1 MNNIAGPIF
10 NESFVEKRVCGSRE
24 QYMGP
29 TGKHWNALLNE
40 KKAWNVDALRFSSIQ
55 TDTIH
60 NNESFVINFIKLL
73 MHYIYSIFSYFLFC
87 FVFFFVVFFF
97 FFAILTLF
105 NFSSSLAI
113 VILVQSFI
121 PTNIYINFHLIPFRF
136 LNIFLYIFLNSTVS
150 ICSTFHL
157 LPPFLF
163 HLNFHINLFLAS
175 LFPIP
180 SKLSTTKMS
189 VLYLFLQFCFSFG
202 GFFFLL
208 FQPLF
213 FSY

>member
-1 MNNIAGPIF
+1 
-10 NESFVEKRVCGSRE
+10 
-24 QYMGP
+24 
-29 TGKHWNALLNE
+29 
-40 KKAWNVDALRFSSIQ
+40 
-55 TDTIH
+55 
-60 NNESFVINFIKLL
+60 
-73 MHYIYSIFSYFLFC
+73 MHYILSILSYFLFC
-87 FVFFFVVFFF
+87 FFFFFVVFFF

-121 PTNIYINFHLIPFRF
+121 PTNIYIYINFHLIPFRF

-163 HLNFHINLFLAS
+163 HLNFHINLFLGS

-180 SKLSTTKMS
+180 SKLSMTKMS
-189 VLYLFLQFCFSFG
+189 ILYLFLQFCFSFG
-202 GFFFLL
+202 GFFFIIVPTTFLFLL
-208 FQPLF
+208 MVLF
-213 FSY
+213 VIVDLIVTSHLFIFLVNLYQFISIFMHI

>member
-87 FVFFFVVFFF
+87 FVFFFVVVFFF
-97 FFAILTLF
+97 FFCNSYFVQLFIFFSHCHFSSIFHPHQYIYKFSFDSLQIFKYFPLYFLKFYSFNLF
-105 NFSSSLAI
+105 NLSS
-113 VILVQSFI
+113 
-121 PTNIYINFHLIPFRF
+121 T
-136 LNIFLYIFLNSTVS
+136 
-150 ICSTFHL
+150 STFP
-157 LPPFLF
+157 LP
-163 HLNFHINLFLAS
+163 S
-175 LFPIP
+175 
-180 SKLSTTKMS
+180 
-189 VLYLFLQFCFSFG
+189 
-202 GFFFLL
+202 
-208 FQPLF
+208 
-213 FSY
+213 

>member
-1 MNNIAGPIF
+1 
-10 NESFVEKRVCGSRE
+10 
-24 QYMGP
+24 
-29 TGKHWNALLNE
+29 
-40 KKAWNVDALRFSSIQ
+40 
-55 TDTIH
+55 
-60 NNESFVINFIKLL
+60 

-87 FVFFFVVFFF
+87 FVFVFCFLFCFLFYFIFFCNSYFVQLFIFFSHCH
-97 FFAILTLF
+97 
-105 NFSSSLAI
+105 FSSI
-113 VILVQSFI
+113 FHPHQYIYI
-121 PTNIYINFHLIPFRF
+121 YIYINFHLIPFRF

-189 VLYLFLQFCFSFG
+189 ILYLFLQFCFSFG
-202 GFFFLL
+202 GFFFIIVPTTFLFLL
-208 FQPLF
+208 LVLF
-213 FSY
+213 VIVDLIVTSHLFIFLVNLYQFISIFMHI